1 MVNNGEGDEM
11 ANKKIGLLDAD
22 ILAYVVAST
31 HQVKVDWD
39 GDGEISQYV
48 TSLDAA
54 KTKVDKTIGEYM
66 WQLKLDKMIICLT
79 DKHNFRKDILPT
91 YKDNRKATLKPLLL
105 STLKEYMSS
114 NYESFIRPGL
124 EADDV
129 LGILATHPT
138 LIPGKKVIISID
150 KDLTQIPG
158 LYFNPDKHTKAVEI
172 KAEDGDYFHLMQT
185 LQGDSVDGYKGCPGI
200 GPKKA
205 EKILA
210 DSTDPWGDI
219 VSAYMSKNL
228 TEDDALVQAQVAR
241 ICQHQNYNYD
251 TAEVI
256 PWTPEELT

>member
-1 MVNNGEGDEM
+1 M
-11 ANKKIGLLDAD
+11 AQQKIGLLDAD
-22 ILAYVVAST
+22 ILAYQVAST

-48 TSLDAA
+48 TSLESA

-79 DKHNFRKDILPT
+79 DKHNFRKDILST
-91 YKDNRKATLKPLLL
+91 YKMNRKGTVKPVLL
-105 STLKEYMSS
+105 SVLKEYMSS

-205 EKILA
+205 EKIL
-210 DSTDPWGDI
+210 DGTTDPWGDI
-219 VSAYMSKNL
+219 VSAYMSKGL

-241 ICQHQNYNYD
+241 ICQSKNYNYD
-251 TAEVI
+251 KAEVI
-256 PWTPEELT
+256 PWTPEEIT

>member
-1 MVNNGEGDEM
+1 M
-11 ANKKIGLLDAD
+11 AQQKIGLLDAD
-22 ILAYVVAST
+22 ILAYQVAST
-31 HQVKVDWD
+31 HQVQVDWN
-39 GDGEISQYV
+39 GDGEVSQYV
-48 TSLDAA
+48 TSRDAA
-54 KTKVDKTIGEYM
+54 KAKIDKTIGEYM

-91 YKDNRKATLKPLLL
+91 YKENRKGTIKPILL
-105 STLKEYMSS
+105 SDLKEYMSS
-114 NYESFIRPGL
+114 NYESFLRPGL

-129 LGILATHPT
+129 MGILATHPT
-138 LIPGKKVIISID
+138 LMPGKKVIISID

-158 LYFNPDKHTKAVEI
+158 LYFNPDKHTKAVKI
-172 KAEDGDYFHLMQT
+172 TAEEGNYFHYMQT
-185 LQGDSVDGYKGCPGI
+185 LTGDSVDGYKGCPGI

-219 VSAYMSKNL
+219 VSAYMGKGL

-256 PWTPEELT
+256 PWTPEEN

>member
-1 MVNNGEGDEM
+1 M

-22 ILAYVVAST
+22 ILAYQVAAT
-31 HQVKVDWD
+31 HEVRVDWD
-39 GDGEISQYV
+39 GDGEVSQYV
-48 TSLDAA
+48 TSLESA
-54 KTKVDKTIGEYM
+54 KAKIDKTIGEYM

-138 LIPGKKVIISID
+138 LVPGKKVIISID

-158 LYFNPDKHTKAVEI
+158 LYFNPDKHTKAVKI
-172 KAEDGDYFHLMQT
+172 TAEEGNYFHYMQT
-185 LQGDSVDGYKGCPGI
+185 LTGDSVDGYKGLPGI

-205 EKILA
+205 EKILEGT
-210 DSTDPWGDI
+210 TDPWGDI
-219 VSAYMSKNL
+219 VSAYMGKGL

-256 PWTPEELT
+256 PWTPEEIA